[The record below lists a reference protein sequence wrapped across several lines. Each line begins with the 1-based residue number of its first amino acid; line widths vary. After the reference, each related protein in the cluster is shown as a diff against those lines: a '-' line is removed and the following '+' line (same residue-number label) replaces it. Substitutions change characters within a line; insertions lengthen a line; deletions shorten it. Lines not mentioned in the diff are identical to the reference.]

1 MARDADVIQRDI
13 EKARDALA
21 VTLDELAT
29 VADPR
34 RFVDSGKATVRSKL
48 RDPRVR
54 TVAIGIGALVAF
66 VVVRR
71 IFR

>member
-1 MARDADVIQRDI
+1 MIQRDI

-34 RFVDSGKATVRSKL
+34 RFVDSGKATVRTKL
-48 RDPRVR
+48 RDPRLR
-54 TVAIGIGALVAF
+54 YVAIGVGALVAL

-71 IFR
+71 ILR